1 MLKTRVI
8 TAVIGFII
16 ALGAI
21 TLGGPVYDVL
31 ITLLALLG
39 WREFVLLGKAKHV
52 RMSIIW
58 GYISMLLLMIALAC
72 YQYILAIAILVLSLF
87 ANYMLCTFGE
97 NKYSMASVS
106 FSVFGL
112 LYVGI
117 GMISLLMIR
126 HDSIYMSL
134 TMPFELHNW
143 GTITLW
149 LLLFTTWASDTFAYF
164 AGRAFGKR
172 KIVPS
177 ISPNKTLEGF
187 IGGFIGCIITG
198 AVFSY
203 IVGIPWWMGIH
214 VGMISGILAPLGDLF
229 ESKIKRLCNVKDSG
243 TLLPGHGGVLDRF
256 DSLLFAA
263 PITLVYIL
271 LFA

>member
-58 GYISMLLLMIALAC
+58 GYISMLLLMIAFAC
-72 YQYILAIAILVLSLF
+72 HQYILAIAILVLSLF

-134 TMPFELHNW
+134 TMN
-143 GTITLW
+143 
-149 LLLFTTWASDTFAYF
+149 Y
-164 AGRAFGKR
+164 
-172 KIVPS
+172 
-177 ISPNKTLEGF
+177 
-187 IGGFIGCIITG
+187 ITG
-198 AVFSY
+198 EQLHFGYYYLLRGLV
-203 IVGIPWWMGIH
+203 IPLLTLQVVH
-214 VGMISGILAPLGDLF
+214 LVNVRLYHQLVL
-229 ESKIKRLCNVKDSG
+229 IK
-243 TLLPGHGGVLDRF
+243 H
-256 DSLLFAA
+256 
-263 PITLVYIL
+263 
-271 LFA
+271 